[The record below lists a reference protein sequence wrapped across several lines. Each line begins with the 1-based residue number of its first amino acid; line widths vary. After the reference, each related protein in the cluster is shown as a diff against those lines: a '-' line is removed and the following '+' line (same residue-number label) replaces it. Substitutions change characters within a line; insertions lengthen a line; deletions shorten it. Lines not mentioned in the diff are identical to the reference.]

1 MSEITCPFCNRLLIL
16 KESDYAGDGQI
27 AVTIKLLCDNH
38 DNINVIFGELQ
49 RYTEI
54 EAIEPYEHWCS
65 VPSNYANK
73 FIEELKRRLEENSA
87 RISFLER
94 RREDVE
100 ETLSQF
106 DISVEIKEKEQEQ
119 AIYSLS
125 LRLTT
130 ELLVHYNKLKTKY
143 ADSHIM
149 IMP

>member
-1 MSEITCPFCNRLLIL
+1 
-16 KESDYAGDGQI
+16 
-27 AVTIKLLCDNH
+27 VTIKLLCDDH
-38 DNINVIFGELQ
+38 DNVNVVLGELQ

-54 EAIEPYEHWCS
+54 EAIEPYERSCS
-65 VPSNYANK
+65 VPSNYANE
-73 FIEELKRRLEENSA
+73 FIEDIKRKLEENSA

-100 ETLSQF
+100 ETQSMF
-106 DISVEIKEKEQEQ
+106 DISVEIEEKEQEQ

-125 LRLTT
+125 LKLAI

-143 ADSHIM
+143 TDSHIM